1 MKYLYLFAIAVG
13 FFSFAGA
20 QESAPAPAPATPA
33 AVSGTF
39 DLKASIE
46 RGKPLYMQTCIACHQ
61 PTGMGLPGAFPP
73 LGGAE
78 YVTGSPKRMVAAML
92 KGIQGSLTVKG
103 VTYNNVMIAL
113 DTQFPIYK
121 DDAKVAD
128 VSNYVRN
135 SFGNTADVTVTPEM
149 VAEVRKM
156 IAAKATPYT
165 EAELKEWKE

>member
-1 MKYLYLFAIAVG
+1 
-13 FFSFAGA
+13 
-20 QESAPAPAPATPA
+20 
-33 AVSGTF
+33 
-39 DLKASIE
+39 
-46 RGKPLYMQTCIACHQ
+46 
-61 PTGMGLPGAFPP
+61 
-73 LGGAE
+73 
-78 YVTGSPKRMVAAML
+78 MVAAML

>member
-1 MKYLYLFAIAVG
+1 MKSLCLFAIAAG
-13 FFSFAGA
+13 FVSLAAA
-20 QESAPAPAPATPA
+20 QEPVAAPAAPAAPEPGA
-33 AVSGTF
+33 F

-149 VAEVRKM
+149 VTEVRKM